1 MFYLQLQIKIEGI
14 LYITERCH
22 KWEADRKILQK
33 FLQDLFQAYASNE
46 VDEFD
51 LISDITPI
59 GKESLQIIQ
68 KYCLNCS

>member
-1 MFYLQLQIKIEGI
+1 MFYLQLQIKIENI
-14 LYITERCH
+14 LYIAERNH
-22 KWEADRKILQK
+22 AWEADRKILQK
-33 FLQDLFQAYASNE
+33 FLQNLFRAYTSNE

-59 GKESLQIIQ
+59 GRESLQIIQ

>member
-1 MFYLQLQIKIEGI
+1 MFYLQLQIKVEDI
-14 LYITERCH
+14 LYITERCRG
-22 KWEADRKILQK
+22 WEADREILRK
-33 FLQDLFQAYASNE
+33 FLQNLLQAFASNE

-59 GKESLQIIQ
+59 GRESLQIIQ

>member
-1 MFYLQLQIKIEGI
+1 MFYLQLQIKVENI
-14 LYITERCH
+14 LYIAERCH
-22 KWEADRKILQK
+22 KWDADREILQK

-59 GKESLQIIQ
+59 GRKSLQIIQ